1 MAAGKISIIIPVLNS
16 VTVLNEAIESVILQD
31 YSNIELIIIDG
42 GSTDGT
48 VDLIKTFERYIH
60 FWISEPDKGI
70 YDAMNKGIAA
80 ATGTWLLFLG
90 ADDKLCRGILSNI
103 FNSSSFTNTD
113 LIYGKVFIT
122 NKRRQLGW
130 QTDYQ
135 KLIVF
140 NIPHQAVFYNKSV
153 FEKFKEFN
161 QRYKILADYDLNLKI
176 FGDQSL
182 QKMFIDIPVSIFGN
196 NGISNRTIDYN
207 FFSEKKE
214 YFINQCKILPTDK
227 RLAKY
232 YFFTGVVL
240 ISKKSFKAGTAN
252 IFHSIIFTQNR
263 FYYFLLTIDFI
274 LGLFGIRK
282 KYKYV

>member
-16 VTVLNEAIESVILQD
+16 VTVLNEAIESVILQN
-31 YSNIELIIIDG
+31 YNNIELIIVDG

-48 VDLIKTFERYIH
+48 VDLIKTFEAHIH

-90 ADDKLCRGILSNI
+90 ADDKLCPGILSNI
-103 FNSSSFTNTD
+103 FNSSSFTDMD
-113 LIYGKVFIT
+113 LIYGKVHII
-122 NKRRQLGW
+122 NKRRQLGR

-135 KLIVF
+135 KLIEF
-140 NIPHQAVFYNKSV
+140 NSPHQAMFYNKSV

-176 FGDQSL
+176 FEDQSL
-182 QKMFIDIPVSIFGN
+182 RKMFIDIPVSIFGN

-207 FFSEKKE
+207 FFSEKKD

-240 ISKKSFKAGTAN
+240 ISKKNFKSGTAN
-252 IFHSIIFTQNR
+252 IFHSIIFSHNR
-263 FYYFLLTIDFI
+263 FYYFLLAIDFI
-274 LGLFGIRK
+274 LGLFGMRK

>member
-1 MAAGKISIIIPVLNS
+1 MTTDKISVIIPTFNCRSVLS
-16 VTVLNEAIESVILQD
+16 KAIESVILQD
-31 YSNIELIIIDG
+31 YKNIELIIIDG

-48 VDLIKTFERYIH
+48 IDLLKKYHTYIH
-60 FWISEPDKGI
+60 YWVSESDRGI
-70 YDAMNKGIAA
+70 YDAMNKGVAA
-80 ATGTWLLFLG
+80 ATGRWFFFLG
-90 ADDKLCRGILSNI
+90 ADDELYPGVISKI
-103 FNSSSFTNTD
+103 FNSLPLANID
-113 LIYGKVFIT
+113 LIYGKVIIKD
-122 NKRRQLGW
+122 KRKQLGQ
-130 QTDYQ
+130 QTDYE
-135 KLIVF
+135 KLIVL
-140 NIPHQAVFYNKSV
+140 NIPHQAIFYHKSV
-153 FEKFKEFN
+153 FEKFKEYDL
-161 QRYKILADYDLNLKI
+161 RYKILADYDLHLKI

-196 NGISNRTIDYN
+196 KGISNRTIDYN

-232 YFFTGVVL
+232 FFFTGVAL
-240 ISKKSFKAGTAN
+240 ISKKSFKEGTAN
-252 IFHSIIFTQNR
+252 IFHSIIFSQNR